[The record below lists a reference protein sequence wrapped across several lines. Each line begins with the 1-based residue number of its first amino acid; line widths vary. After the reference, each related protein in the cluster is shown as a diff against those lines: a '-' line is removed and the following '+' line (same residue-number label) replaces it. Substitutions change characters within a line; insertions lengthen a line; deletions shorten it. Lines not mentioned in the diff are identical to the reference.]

1 MSAGARASLVTSISS
16 NSKKKPLSGDLLEHL
31 SSRMDEASQALKDV
45 LQRFLDALV
54 DSTFKFTDQPLD
66 PSESNFAPVDEID
79 EAIEIHHIE
88 GAIPE
93 DFPEGVYI
101 RNGDRFSLYLL
112 LYQSIRRGVD
122 CKPYPEW

>member
-1 MSAGARASLVTSISS
+1 MESSSSFAKIAEYFGASL
-16 NSKKKPLSGDLLEHL
+16 
-31 SSRMDEASQALKDV
+31 Q
-45 LQRFLDALV
+45 
-54 DSTFKFTDQPLD
+54 
-66 PSESNFAPVDEID
+66 SNFAPVDEID
-79 EAIEIHHIE
+79 EAIEIHQIE